1 MHVILIKNEEYIIEE
16 FFMIKIYRCKLR
28 YQFENIMYLN
38 SLALL
43 TLLKVWWDVI
53 ICAVFIVSGGRGCYV
68 VSPLHK

>member
-16 FFMIKIYRCKLR
+16 FFIIKKWCKLR
-28 YQFENIMYLN
+28 YQFENIMHLN

-53 ICAVFIVSGGRGCYV
+53 ICAVFIVSGSRGCCV